1 MMQIDVPTLTKM
13 VNEMKYDLRIFFAAR
28 YLQRWWRIKS
38 LKLLDSRTLHIRNAA
53 ASKLQHMWKVFRWRQ
68 MQHKITNHKSNK
80 ASVQIQK
87 FMRGLTIAKKVEHVY
102 IKMRMTDHINYFDQ
116 MKKGMR
122 YKALHLIKD
131 KMTALLRRSYSQ
143 CLDGLIEIKREDD
156 EARKAGKGPI
166 RSKVGPYIKG
176 KTNVHGGAVKKPG
189 STSNRGG
196 YKKSQADSKSNTNT
210 SDQSKE

>member
-1 MMQIDVPTLTKM
+1 MQIDVPTLTKM

-87 FMRGLTIAKKVEHVY
+87 FMLTY
-102 IKMRMTDHINYFDQ
+102 IGWFSK
-116 MKKGMR
+116 
-122 YKALHLIKD
+122 
-131 KMTALLRRSYSQ
+131 TASPMSY
-143 CLDGLIEIKREDD
+143 D
-156 EARKAGKGPI
+156 
-166 RSKVGPYIKG
+166 
-176 KTNVHGGAVKKPG
+176 AVVLTMG
-189 STSNRGG
+189 
-196 YKKSQADSKSNTNT
+196 Q
-210 SDQSKE
+210 